1 MTVKNFED
9 LNLVKPLLRVLKAE
23 NYQEPTPIQT
33 QAIPIA
39 LNGKDILGIAQTGTG
54 KTAAF
59 GLPILQILSKIET
72 RPITRSTRA
81 LVLAPTRELVIQIG
95 DAIRTYGR
103 EVPLRYTCL
112 LYTSPSPRD

>member
-33 QAIPIA
+33 QAIPLA

-72 RPITRSTRA
+72 RPITDQHA
-81 LVLAPTRELVIQIG
+81 
-95 DAIRTYGR
+95 
-103 EVPLRYTCL
+103 L
-112 LYTSPSPRD
+112 LY

>member
-1 MTVKNFED
+1 MKFEN
-9 LNLVKPLLRVLKAE
+9 LNLIPSILRALE
-23 NYQEPTPIQT
+23 DQNYTHPTSIQEK
-33 QAIPIA
+33 AIP
-39 LNGKDILGIAQTGTG
+39 LILENHDVLGSAQTGTG

-81 LVLAPTRELVIQIG
+81 LILAPTRELVIQIG

-103 EVPLRYTCL
+103 EVSLRYTVI
-112 LYTSPSPRD
+112 